1 MLSEVMVWVLFIGFY
16 NMKVIGDLDQNNFGG
31 VVGGQTPDKEKIYL
45 AETLKFTL
53 WSLWL
58 LLLPLLGAEYLGVL
72 T

>member
-1 MLSEVMVWVLFIGFY
+1 MLFIGFY

-53 WSLWL
+53 
-58 LLLPLLGAEYLGVL
+58 
-72 T
+72 